1 MIKTITRSLLA
12 VAILGGAANAQAQN
26 IISIKECKQMALEH
40 NQSVKAKR
48 AAYNSSEAELQMSKR
63 ASLPTL
69 DFDASYLYQND
80 PMQMH
85 IPGFELP
92 TMGGEPSGI
101 YSPESTTNLQ
111 YHNSYNANVGFS
123 LPLYLG
129 GKLNEARKIAE
140 YANSIAESDLAL
152 SQTDVLLNVEQQY
165 WTLVSLIEAEKVNQ
179 KSIQFLADVVNDM
192 QNRFE
197 AGVVTKN
204 EVLKAKVELNNAKL
218 NEITITNNI
227 QLSKMAMNQAI
238 GAPIDQPL
246 NPADTTIEIAVNFDY
261 LSFQQEQ
268 LDNRQEIA
276 ILSRQ
281 QEIAESQKTITQSDY
296 LPQIASFAN
305 YYFQNPDHLAQ
316 EEGEFTWNAGVSLNI
331 PVFHWGERKQKKT
344 IAEMEIDQ
352 AAYQLEQTR
361 EMLTLEV
368 HQAIFRVKESVTK
381 LEFTED
387 ALAQANE
394 NLTLENNRLQEEIA
408 TTTDL
413 LNAQMQWQR
422 AQADYISAKADVKI
436 NEARYMK
443 AIGELNPE

>member
-1 MIKTITRSLLA
+1 MIRLITGSLLA
-12 VAILGGAANAQAQN
+12 VAILGGAANAKAQN
-26 IISIKECKQMALEH
+26 VISIKECKLKALEH
-40 NQSVKAKR
+40 NQAVKAKR
-48 AAYNSSEAELQMSKR
+48 AAYNSSEAEVKLTKSAM
-63 ASLPTL
+63 LPTV
-69 DFDASYLYQND
+69 DFDATYLYQND

-85 IPGFELP
+85 IPGYELP
-92 TMGGEPSGI
+92 TTSGEASGV

-111 YHNSYNANVGFS
+111 YHNTYNANVGFS

-129 GKLNEARKIAE
+129 GKLSEARKIAE
-140 YANSIAESDLAL
+140 HANAIAQSDLAL

-179 KSIQFLADVVNDM
+179 SSIQFLADVVTDM

-227 QLSKMAMNQAI
+227 QLAKMAMNQSI
-238 GAPIDQPL
+238 GAPIDEPL
-246 NPADTTIEIAVNFDY
+246 NPADTTVEVAWDFDY
-261 LSFQQEQ
+261 FDFQEGQ
-268 LDNRQEIA
+268 LEKRQEIS

-281 QEIAESQKTITQSDY
+281 QAIAQSEKTIVQSDY
-296 LPQIASFAN
+296 LPQVASFAN
-305 YYFQNPDHLAQ
+305 YFYQNPDHLAQ
-316 EEGEFTWNAGVSLNI
+316 QEGEFSWTAGVSVTI

-344 IAEMEIDQ
+344 MSEMAIES
-352 AAYQLEQTR
+352 AAYNLDQTR

-368 HQAIFRVKESVTK
+368 HQSIFRVKESITK
-381 LEFTED
+381 LDFTED
-387 ALAQANE
+387 ALEQANE
-394 NLTLENNRLQEEIA
+394 NLTLENNRLKEEIA

-422 AQADYISAKADVKI
+422 AQADYISAKANVKI
-436 NEARYMK
+436 CEALYLK
-443 AIGELNPE
+443 AIGELNP